1 MLKSIF
7 NSLLQRLSL
16 ANKNAKPLH
25 RAQFKKRHWLL
36 GTSAIVLGSWIT
48 HTTTATV
55 YDHYNNQ
62 QALVFAGAMP
72 NSGLA
77 LNGGLPDELF
87 VDSLQTVQGPISN
100 GIGAQQSPS
109 SHVFAAPTTAQKLEL
124 NTQTYTVKRGD
135 NLAFIFDK
143 LGFDRALPYWI
154 SQNEIGKQLVALS
167 VGRDLI
173 FGTHNKHGLKHI
185 TYSLNPLQTLFVE
198 LDGINVV
205 DAHIQDVNYQV
216 NQRSVSGEINSSLY
230 EAAQEA
236 GLSNNLIME
245 MVRIFGWDIDFVLD
259 IRQGDHFH
267 VVFEQFDLNGKKLT
281 DGNILAAEFTTQ
293 GQRYRAIRFADNEG
307 NVSYYSPQGDSMLG
321 TFLRSPVEFSR
332 ISSRFG
338 RRKHPILKTWRAH
351 RGVDYAASRGTPIRA
366 TADGKVVLA
375 GRKGGYGNTIVLRHA
390 GRFST
395 LYGHMTGFAKGVRS
409 GKRVKQGDTIGYIG
423 SSGLATGPHLHYEFR
438 VDGVHRNPL
447 SYKTP
452 KASSI
457 SAEQRTEFDQ
467 LTGNMIAQLDTITY
481 AYRLAQGPIPNIE
494 TSLTQ
499 TQ

>member
-7 NSLLQRLSL
+7 NSLQPLL
-16 ANKNAKPLH
+16 AAGNKRTKTLH
-25 RAQFKKRHWLL
+25 REQFKKRHWLL
-36 GTSAIVLGSWIT
+36 GSTVIVLGGWIT

-55 YDHYNNQ
+55 YDHYNIQ
-62 QALVFAGAMP
+62 QALAFADATP
-72 NSGLA
+72 NHGLA

-87 VDSLQTVQGPISN
+87 VDSLRTIRGPISN
-100 GIGAQQSPS
+100 GIATQQSPS
-109 SHVFAAPTTAQKLEL
+109 NHVFTAKTTAARPPLDD
-124 NTQTYTVKRGD
+124 TSYTVKRGD
-135 NLAFIFDK
+135 NLAFIFKK
-143 LGFDRALPYWI
+143 LGYDRALPYWI
-154 SQNEIGKQLVALS
+154 SQHEIGKQLVSLS
-167 VGRDLI
+167 VGRNLV
-173 FGTHNKHGLKHI
+173 FGTNQHKALQQI
-185 TYSLNPLQTLFVE
+185 TYSLNPLQKLLVE
-198 LDGINVV
+198 LDGISVV
-205 DAHIQDVNYQV
+205 DAHIQDVSYTVSQK
-216 NQRSVSGEINSSLY
+216 SVSSEIRSSLY

-267 VVFEQFDLNGKKLT
+267 VVFEQFDLDGEKLA

-293 GQRYRAIRFADNEG
+293 GTRYRAIRFADDEG
-307 NVSYYSPQGDSMLG
+307 NVSYYSPQGESMLG

-338 RRKHPILKTWRAH
+338 RRKHPILKKWRAH

-366 TADGKVVLA
+366 TADGKVILA

-409 GKRVKQGDTIGYIG
+409 GKRVQQGDTIGYIG

-457 SAEQRTEFDQ
+457 NAQQRADFDQ
-467 LTGNMIAQLDTITY
+467 LTGELTAQLDTITY
-481 AYRLAQGPIPNIE
+481 AYRLAQGPTPQAQSSHPQN
-494 TSLTQ
+494 Q
-499 TQ
+499 